1 MAMRLISATGQR
13 LAALA
18 LLAALCACAT
28 TATELPTEMRPAGWR
43 IVERTGEAR
52 YSPPEGAVWVSAT
65 TGQAL
70 AGGSEV
76 ATGRGG
82 RLIVDAPGRHIS
94 VGPDSRFVLPD
105 GDRDEWLEQRA
116 GWLRYRI
123 AEAGAQPFR
132 IYTRSLELELS
143 SGVVDVHVNHLAT
156 EVTVMEGQV
165 RVATPDGLRQSQMIA
180 GQSARAGGTGNTE
193 LAVRLAPGQ
202 ALQPVE
208 PVIVPALHSKRKPA
222 DASATRAPP
231 SSPTAAEPAH
241 PSLEPAVTP
250 SGLPQEP
257 LVLRQATASRN
268 ARAHSVLSD
277 PPPPA
282 EAALEKDDADLAM
295 TAATAGR
302 PRGRADA
309 ADRVVEAI
317 QPGPKETG
325 PAAIRRSK
333 FERLTAG
340 MIDGIQPPYPA
351 PSQHRPIR

>member
-18 LLAALCACAT
+18 LLALLCACAT
-28 TATELPTEMRPAGWR
+28 ATSEPPVEARPAGWR

-52 YSPPEGAVWVSAT
+52 YSPPESAVWMPAT

-70 AGGSEV
+70 ASGSEV
-76 ATGRGG
+76 ATGGGG
-82 RLIVDAPGRHIS
+82 RLIVDAPGRHLS

-105 GDRDEWLEQRA
+105 RDRDEWLDQQA

-132 IYTRSLELELS
+132 IHTRSLELELS
-143 SGVVDVHVNHLAT
+143 SGVVDVHVDHLAT

-180 GQSARAGGTGNTE
+180 GQSARAGAGSTD

-202 ALQPVE
+202 PLQPVE
-208 PVIVPALHSKRKPA
+208 PLVVPAVHPKRTAAESAGAPA
-222 DASATRAPP
+222 RSP
-231 SSPTAAEPAH
+231 SAAEPAH
-241 PSLEPAVTP
+241 PSLEPAIAP
-250 SGLPQEP
+250 S
-257 LVLRQATASRN
+257 RQAPQR
-268 ARAHSVLSD
+268 ARPQTVPGD
-277 PPPPA
+277 PQAATLEQNGADPA
-282 EAALEKDDADLAM
+282 QI
-295 TAATAGR
+295 AATAEGPAGR
-302 PRGRADA
+302 PGA
-309 ADRVVEAI
+309 ADRVVKASTLDSR
-317 QPGPKETG
+317 QTD

-340 MIDGIQPPYPA
+340 MIDGIQPPHPA
-351 PSQHRPIR
+351 LSEHGRIR